1 MPSLQQGD
9 GTSRSFYLRAS
20 PGCFLLSAEEENPM
34 RRAVLLACL
43 FCGPVAAHADDSAIL
58 KAKMQ
63 ALMDA
68 VVPGDKTPWIAT
80 LDKRFTSTDES
91 GEVSNHDQMIALV
104 TPLPKGSSGTITV
117 TDWKA
122 TIFGDSAVSTE
133 LDDEHEDFH
142 GQKLHALYR
151 QTSTWLKEAGDWKL
165 VATQTIALRQDPPAV
180 TLPGAITDA
189 YVGRYRGG
197 PDYVVEITKQNGHLY
212 NATNGGKAVEIKAEI
227 ADVLFTPG
235 APRTRKLFQ
244 RDATGNVAG
253 FLSRREERDVVFTK
267 EK

>member
-1 MPSLQQGD
+1 
-9 GTSRSFYLRAS
+9 
-20 PGCFLLSAEEENPM
+20 M
-34 RRAVLLACL
+34 RRTVLLACL
-43 FCGPVAAHADDSAIL
+43 ALIPASAQANDSDVL

-68 VVPGDKTPWIAT
+68 VAPGDKTPWLAI
-80 LDKRFTSTDES
+80 LDKRFTATDEN
-91 GEVSNHDQMIALV
+91 GIVSNYDEMIAQV
-104 TPLPKGSSGTITV
+104 TPLPAGSSGTIKV

-122 TIFGDSAVSTE
+122 TILGDSAVSTE

-142 GQKLHALYR
+142 GQKLHAQYR
-151 QTSTWLKEAGDWKL
+151 QTSTWLKEGGDWKL

-180 TLPGAITDA
+180 SLPDAMSDA

-197 PDYVVEITKQNGHLY
+197 PDYVVEITKKDGKLY
-212 NATNGGKAVEIKAEI
+212 SATNGGKAVEIKAEL

-235 APRTRKLFQ
+235 APRTRRIFQ
-244 RDATGNVAG
+244 RDAKGKVTG